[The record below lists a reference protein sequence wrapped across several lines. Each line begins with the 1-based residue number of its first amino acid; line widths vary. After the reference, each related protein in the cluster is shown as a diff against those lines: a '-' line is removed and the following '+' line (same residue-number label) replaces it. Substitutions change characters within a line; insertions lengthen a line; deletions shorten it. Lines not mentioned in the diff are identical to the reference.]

1 MQFGRSWPLK
11 VVKVIFLGTKNKTAP
26 SPSPPP
32 PPSCALWGGRRG
44 FFWLWRFCVL
54 CFFLS
59 SCFRPCF
66 RRFSL
71 RVAAFS
77 SLARPLA
84 TLFVWFFCV
93 TILLRLSSRKK
104 STRVLRLFPSLPDLV
119 LVRSFVTLCRALDLE
134 RLYFRCRWKVDDFCE
149 EML

>member
-1 MQFGRSWPLK
+1 
-11 VVKVIFLGTKNKTAP
+11 
-26 SPSPPP
+26 
-32 PPSCALWGGRRG
+32 
-44 FFWLWRFCVL
+44 
-54 CFFLS
+54 
-59 SCFRPCF
+59 
-66 RRFSL
+66 L